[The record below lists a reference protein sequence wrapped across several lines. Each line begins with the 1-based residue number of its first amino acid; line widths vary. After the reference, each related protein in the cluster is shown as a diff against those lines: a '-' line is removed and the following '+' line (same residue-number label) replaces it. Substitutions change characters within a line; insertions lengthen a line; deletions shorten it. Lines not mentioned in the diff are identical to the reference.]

1 MGDISVVADAPHLV
15 ELLCV
20 PAPADSLPA
29 LPDRARGVML
39 GLAAGNLL
47 GLNVEGASHRQIA
60 GWYPYGV
67 TQIDPDEAHQAY
79 G

>member
-1 MGDISVVADAPHLV
+1 MDDISVVADASHLV

-20 PAPADSLPA
+20 PAPADSLQA